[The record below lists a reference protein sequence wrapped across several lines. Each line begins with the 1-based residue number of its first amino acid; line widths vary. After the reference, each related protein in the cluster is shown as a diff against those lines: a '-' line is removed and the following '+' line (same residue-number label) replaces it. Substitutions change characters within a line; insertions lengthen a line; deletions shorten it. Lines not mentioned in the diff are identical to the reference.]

1 MQLVRAQ
8 TRKQLRD
15 VRRLYRKAFPRK
27 ERKPFSMIPR
37 KQKTGDMEIFRIEDD
52 AGMFLGLAVTALYRD
67 IVLLNYFA
75 VSPKARGKGVGS
87 QALRLIEAHIGS
99 RRLILEIERTDLPAE
114 NLEQR
119 IRRKA
124 FYLRAG
130 MQAEPW
136 RVWLFGVEME
146 LLTKNGSV
154 TFEEYLALYTH
165 IFSARIQRFIRLL
178 PPSDRNG

>member
-15 VRRLYRKAFPRK
+15 VRRLYRTAFPRN

-37 KQKTGDMEIFRIEDD
+37 KQEAGEMEIFRIEDD
-52 AGMFLGLAVTALYRD
+52 AGSFLGLVVTSLYRD

-75 VSPKARGKGVGS
+75 VSPNARGKGIGS
-87 QALRLIEAHIGS
+87 EVLHMIEAHLGS

-114 NLEQR
+114 NPEQR
-119 IRRKA
+119 KRRKA

-136 RVWLFGVEME
+136 RVRLFGVEME

-165 IFSARIQRFIRLL
+165 IFSARVKRFIRLL
-178 PPSDRNG
+178 PPVDSV